1 MTMLKSAAASSPGG
15 VRKMCFRNTD
25 SSSNYT
31 GSAAGGGEEKN
42 RSTRQTRRPAPPT
55 TDDTTSRR
63 HLAAPPLYA
72 GGLDD
77 LDLDLDLDLD
87 RDRDRDYSAPPA
99 AASAAAS
106 AAAQDFLFDGV
117 DESGREREGSRAWA
131 AGLNA
136 LRSLDDDDDSM
147 ELGGPSSPYNDDGAT
162 RGRGAGGGQGGGS
175 GGALHEELSML
186 GDLERQIQA
195 ITEGSSPSDPSSVA
209 AQELQALV
217 ADVEIL
223 KVEKAQIEA
232 KAQEF
237 SNEAIDALAQ
247 AHLVGEQRVGEAEQR
262 EQQSAEEMKNQQ
274 VRVGGHGH
282 ACTVWGLVSVVQQ

>member
-1 MTMLKSAAASSPGG
+1 M
-15 VRKMCFRNTD
+15 
-25 SSSNYT
+25 
-31 GSAAGGGEEKN
+31 
-42 RSTRQTRRPAPPT
+42 
-55 TDDTTSRR
+55 
-63 HLAAPPLYA
+63 
-72 GGLDD
+72 
-77 LDLDLDLDLD
+77 
-87 RDRDRDYSAPPA
+87 
-99 AASAAAS
+99 
-106 AAAQDFLFDGV
+106 
-117 DESGREREGSRAWA
+117 
-131 AGLNA
+131 
-136 LRSLDDDDDSM
+136 
-147 ELGGPSSPYNDDGAT
+147 
-162 RGRGAGGGQGGGS
+162 
-175 GGALHEELSML
+175 HEELSML

-195 ITEGSSPSDPSSVA
+195 ITEGASPSDPSSVA

-282 ACTVWGLVSVVQQ
+282 ACTVKVWCLWYSNERGRLNGGVWGGQVEDKEEAGGL